1 MTGSFETHSSAS
13 TRQML
18 NWTSLAANVS
28 QLRDQFRNAKPF
40 PHVVIDD
47 ILLPEVARSVEA
59 GFEAALQHKKHGA
72 TKAHRDVLLKTGTPD
87 LSRMTPDQVAV
98 FDAIH
103 SNRFVQFLE
112 SVTGIKPVFSDP
124 ELRGGGL
131 HSSWRGGYLNVHTDF
146 NFHPGEHTHRRL
158 NLIIYVNEEWREEW
172 GGALELWNADVSNCE
187 ARFLPK
193 FNRAVLFETSEMSF
207 HGHPVPLTCP
217 EGVTRKSLAV
227 YYYSPWPDGLE
238 RRAKTNYVL
247 TPSQKDNLRR
257 EVLQAI
263 SRGARTFEQA
273 SEMLPQWQPSHVKRT
288 FAEVRRVGTWW
299 TALRGGL
306 RRGVARLRGL

>member
-1 MTGSFETHSSAS
+1 
-13 TRQML
+13 ML
-18 NWTSLAANVS
+18 NWTSLAANLS
-28 QLRDQFRNAKPF
+28 QLRDQYRSAKPF

-59 GFEAALQHKKHGA
+59 GFETALRHKQHGA

-87 LSRMTPDQVAV
+87 LSRMTFDQVAV

-103 SNRFVQFLE
+103 SGRFVQFLE

-172 GGALELWNADVSNCE
+172 GGALEFWNADVSTCE

-193 FNRAVLFETSEMSF
+193 FNRAVLFETSEISF

-227 YYYSPWPDGLE
+227 YYYSHWPDGLE
-238 RRAKTNYVL
+238 RRAKTKYVL
-247 TPSQKDNLRR
+247 TPAQKDDLRR

-263 SRGARTFEQA
+263 SRGAKTFEDA
-273 SEMLPQWQPSHVKRT
+273 SGMLPEWQPSHVKRM
-288 FAEVRRVGTWW
+288 FAEVVFTDVGGVESRW
-299 TALRGGL
+299 AAFREGL

>member
-1 MTGSFETHSSAS
+1 
-13 TRQML
+13 ML
-18 NWTSLAANVS
+18 NWTSFEANVS
-28 QLRDQFRNAKPF
+28 QLRDQFTNARPF

-47 ILLPEVARSVEA
+47 ILLPQVARSVEA
-59 GFEAALQHKKHGA
+59 GFETALQHKQHGA
-72 TKAHRDVLLKTGTPD
+72 PKAHRDVLLKTGTPK

-103 SNRFVQFLE
+103 SDRFVQFLE
-112 SVTGIKPVFSDP
+112 SVTRIKPVFSDP

-172 GGALELWNADVSNCE
+172 GGALELWNADVSMCDV
-187 ARFLPK
+187 RFLPK
-193 FNRAVLFETSEMSF
+193 FNRAVLFETSEISF
-207 HGHPVPLTCP
+207 HGHPVPLSCP

-227 YYYSPWPDGLE
+227 YYYTDWPKGLE

-247 TPSQKDNLRR
+247 IPAQNDKLRR
-257 EVLQAI
+257 EVLLAI
-263 SRGARTFEQA
+263 SQGAKTFEEA
-273 SEMLPQWQPSHVKRT
+273 SKMLPQWQPIHVERV
-288 FAEVRRVGTWW
+288 FAEVGDVGSVRSRW
-299 TALRGGL
+299 AAFRGGL
-306 RRGVARLRGL
+306 RRRVARLRGA